1 MKLVIDTNKIMA
13 AMIKDSLSRRII
25 STPMFQFI
33 TPDHTLQE
41 LSKYEET
48 IRKKTKL
55 THQEFNLLLSL
66 IFEHIMI
73 VPKEDYEEFLNTAKT
88 LIEDINDAPFI
99 ALCLAIK
106 ADGIW
111 SDDTHFYTQK
121 QFTVF
126 RTKDLLSVYI
136 KH

>member
-41 LSKYEET
+41 LSKCEET

-66 IFEHIMI
+66 EH
-73 VPKEDYEEFLNTAKT
+73 LT
-88 LIEDINDAPFI
+88 L
-99 ALCLAIK
+99 
-106 ADGIW
+106 
-111 SDDTHFYTQK
+111 
-121 QFTVF
+121 
-126 RTKDLLSVYI
+126 
-136 KH
+136 